1 MLVTTLFVIAGLLL
15 VTAIISITDSFL
27 QIEAKKT
34 GIDTAKENFSLFPRL
49 GEMFGPSVPENLDR
63 SKYHVLKKGHDIKL
77 TGGASGDIVP
87 MQASRY
93 SVKPTNFRGIAPI
106 PKMLVAEGDEV
117 LAGEALFFD
126 KQNPDIKFVAPVSG
140 EVVEIGRGA
149 KRAIENVVILAD
161 KEINYKKHSTP
172 NLSEASRDDI
182 KAFMM
187 ESGIWTSILR
197 RPFDSLARPDETPR
211 DIFISTFNSAP
222 LALDQNQVIA
232 GSETHFQKGI
242 DVLAKMTDGK
252 VYLGVDSGNAN
263 VSDAFTAAQNAEV
276 HYFAGKHPAGN
287 VGVQI
292 HHIKPIKSGDVVWT
306 LKVQDVISLG
316 KLFSEGIYDA
326 SKVVALTGSEL
337 SNPKI
342 VRVTSGASVADLLK
356 DETITNDMRIIGGSV
371 LGGNVLSPD
380 SFLDAGSDQL
390 TVIKEGNHH
399 EMFGWLLPLK
409 PRPSVS
415 KTFPNFLFPEHKFEV
430 DTNTHG
436 EKRAFVMTGQYES
449 MLPMDIYPQHLMKA
463 IMAGDFER
471 MEGLGINE
479 LSEEDLALCE
489 FACTSKM
496 PLQQILRDGLDMMQE
511 QS

>member
-1 MLVTTLFVIAGLLL
+1 MLVTTLFVIAGILLI
-15 VTAIISITDSFL
+15 TAIISITDSFL

-34 GIDTAKENFSLFPRL
+34 GIDTSKENFSLFPRL
-49 GEMFGPSVPENLDR
+49 GDMFGPSVPEDLDSSR
-63 SKYHVLKKGHDIKL
+63 FHVLKKGHDIKL
-77 TGGASGDIVP
+77 TGEAVGDIIPV
-87 MQASRY
+87 QSSRY

-117 LAGEALFFD
+117 LAGEPLFFD
-126 KQNPDIKFVAPVSG
+126 KQNPDIKFVSPVSG

-149 KRAIENVVILAD
+149 KRAIENVIILAD
-161 KEINYKKHSTP
+161 KKINYKKHDVP
-172 NLSEASRDDI
+172 NLHEASRDEI

-187 ESGIWTSILR
+187 ESGVWTSILR
-197 RPFDSLARPDETPR
+197 RPFDSLARPDEIPR

-222 LALDQNQVIA
+222 LALNQNRVVTGKE
-232 GSETHFQKGI
+232 GSFQKGI

-252 VYLGVDSGNAN
+252 VFLGVDSGDAH
-263 VSDAFTAAQNAEV
+263 VSKAFTDAQNAEV
-276 HYFAGKHPAGN
+276 HYFQGKHPAGN

-306 LKVQDVISLG
+306 LNVQDVIIMG
-316 KLFSEGIYDA
+316 KLFTEGIYDA
-326 SKVVALTGSEL
+326 SRVVALTGSEL
-337 SNPKI
+337 ENPKI
-342 VRVTSGASVADLLK
+342 VRVTGGASVADLLRGESFGGDK
-356 DETITNDMRIIGGSV
+356 RIISGNV
-371 LGGNVLSPD
+371 LGGNVLSAD
-380 SFLDAGSDQL
+380 SFLDAKTEQL

-415 KTFPNFLFPEHKFEV
+415 NTFPNFLFPAHKFEV